1 MKHGRPH
8 ESDASIGQTLSIE
21 HRMHEWRH
29 VAWVNHDGWRKCHSA
44 RVWQAIGSI
53 LQGIAC
59 LNIGAYAAAGDD
71 AKIRAIYLAC
81 GWREP

>member
-1 MKHGRPH
+1 MKHGRPRKDWY
-8 ESDASIGQTLSIE
+8 EFAGKKYLLCRSSGDT
-21 HRMHEWRH
+21 
-29 VAWVNHDGWRKCHSA
+29 GWRREHA
-44 RVWQAIGSI
+44 HRVWQAIASI

-71 AKIRAIYLAC
+71 TKIRAIYLAC